1 MTALLETFS
10 LFSLLLKNQEVKPMS
25 SNSSP
30 NHSHSPEVS
39 SRITDDETQEA
50 ETAKS
55 LNEKLVLATGSD
67 GSPSPQLKANP
78 DQEIGQPEACKALEL
93 EPEACQLPQQDVS
106 QNFVVVD
113 SVKSLNEKLSAA
125 LWTIS
130 AKEDLVKQHTKVAE
144 EAVAGNFLFPVG
156 VHEYCRL
163 SYSTDGGTQYAFLF
177 FTISCACDKSA

>member
-1 MTALLETFS
+1 LLETFS

-67 GSPSPQLKANP
+67 GSPQVEASP
-78 DQEIGQPEACKALEL
+78 DQEIGHPEACKALEL

-106 QNFVVVD
+106 QNVVVVD
-113 SVKSLNEKLSAA
+113 YVKSLNEKLLAA
-125 LWTIS
+125 LSTIS

-163 SYSTDGGTQYAFLF
+163 SYSSDGVTQ
-177 FTISCACDKSA
+177 

>member
-1 MTALLETFS
+1 
-10 LFSLLLKNQEVKPMS
+10 
-25 SNSSP
+25 
-30 NHSHSPEVS
+30 
-39 SRITDDETQEA
+39 
-50 ETAKS
+50 
-55 LNEKLVLATGSD
+55 
-67 GSPSPQLKANP
+67 
-78 DQEIGQPEACKALEL
+78 
-93 EPEACQLPQQDVS
+93 
-106 QNFVVVD
+106 
-113 SVKSLNEKLSAA
+113 VKSLNEKLLAA